1 MVPNRCVPRSQNLLQ
16 KKVVL
21 RVSTPEETVN
31 LVVSPITSRI
41 HMSRACSCFGRELFQ
56 RHKAYMEY
64 TTPQRFHVC
73 SVYWWQEYN
82 VRFGFLIIGFFCSLY
97 YHPLVNLISPFVVD
111 FVYLCSYRSF
121 VGNIGKIRIYCNSVL
136 LWSLWLIVLPST
148 SQLISLFFC
157 SFHNYRPAMSAVS
170 CHSKLWIPLS
180 RCITRTTRSIA
191 TCPRW
196 MHRRW
201 KFNTKSNSSY
211 VNIAPAG
218 RSLNFFL
225 QLFSSLRYA
234 GYLLRELGLLAKLTW
249 ISKGKPRPPE
259 LAIGSYVNSTPSRSA
274 RFVFRSIHY
283 ELIMTGGKKRWTAE
297 R

>member
-1 MVPNRCVPRSQNLLQ
+1 MFRPWIVSETQSIHGIWYNTAEVSCVFGVLVTGVQCLIWFLNNWIFLLTLLPSVGAFNISIRCGDIFSTLL
-16 KKVVL
+16 
-21 RVSTPEETVN
+21 
-31 LVVSPITSRI
+31 
-41 HMSRACSCFGRELFQ
+41 
-56 RHKAYMEY
+56 
-64 TTPQRFHVC
+64 
-73 SVYWWQEYN
+73 
-82 VRFGFLIIGFFCSLY
+82 LY
-97 YHPLVNLISPFVVD
+97 L
-111 FVYLCSYRSF
+111 RSF

-136 LWSLWLIVLPST
+136 LWSLWLIVLHSA

-201 KFNTKSNSSY
+201 KFNTKTNSSY

-234 GYLLRELGLLAKLTW
+234 GYLLRELGLLAKLTR

-259 LAIGSYVNSTPSRSA
+259 LAIGSYENSTPSRSA
-274 RFVFRSIHY
+274 INLFSGVFITS
-283 ELIMTGGKKRWTAE
+283 
-297 R
+297 

>member
-1 MVPNRCVPRSQNLLQ
+1 
-16 KKVVL
+16 
-21 RVSTPEETVN
+21 
-31 LVVSPITSRI
+31 
-41 HMSRACSCFGRELFQ
+41 MSRACSCFGRELFQ

-73 SVYWWQEYN
+73 SVYWWQKYN
-82 VRFGFLIIGFFCSLY
+82 VRFAFLIIGIFLLTLLPSVGAFNISIRFGDIFSTLLLY
-97 YHPLVNLISPFVVD
+97 L
-111 FVYLCSYRSF
+111 RRF

-201 KFNTKSNSSY
+201 KFNSKTNSSY

-234 GYLLRELGLLAKLTW
+234 GYLLRELGLLAKLTR
-249 ISKGKPRPPE
+249 ISKGKRRPPE
-259 LAIGSYVNSTPSRSA
+259 LAIGSYVNLTPSGSA
-274 RFVFRSIHY
+274 INLFSGVFITS
-283 ELIMTGGKKRWTAE
+283 
-297 R
+297 

>member
-1 MVPNRCVPRSQNLLQ
+1 
-16 KKVVL
+16 
-21 RVSTPEETVN
+21 
-31 LVVSPITSRI
+31 
-41 HMSRACSCFGRELFQ
+41 MSRACSCFGRELFQ

-73 SVYWWQEYN
+73 SVYWWQKYN
-82 VRFGFLIIGFFCSLY
+82 VRFAFLIIGIFLLTLLPSVGAFNISIRFGDIFSTLLLY
-97 YHPLVNLISPFVVD
+97 L
-111 FVYLCSYRSF
+111 RRF

-201 KFNTKSNSSY
+201 KFNTKTNSSY
-211 VNIAPAG
+211 
-218 RSLNFFL
+218 
-225 QLFSSLRYA
+225 SLRYA

-249 ISKGKPRPPE
+249 ISKGNSRPPE
-259 LAIGSYVNSTPSRSA
+259 LAIGSYVNSTPSGSA
-274 RFVFRSIHY
+274 INLFSGVFITS
-283 ELIMTGGKKRWTAE
+283 
-297 R
+297 